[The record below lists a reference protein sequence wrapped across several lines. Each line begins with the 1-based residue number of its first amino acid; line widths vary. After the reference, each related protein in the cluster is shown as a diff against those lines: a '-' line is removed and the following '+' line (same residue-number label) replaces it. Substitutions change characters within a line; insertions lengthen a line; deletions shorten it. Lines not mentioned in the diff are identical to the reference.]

1 MIDVLVYLFETYAHL
16 DSYPEPNQLARKL
29 SAAGFEQD
37 EIDEAMGWLSGLES
51 AGGDDKPRINAES
64 RSIRLYSTEEL
75 SRLDPECR
83 GFLAFLEEAGAIN
96 ALTREIVIERAL
108 ALEDEEVALSQLKV
122 IVLMVLWNQQVTTDT
137 LVLEE
142 LLSDDDEPRAPH

>member
-37 EIDEAMGWLSGLES
+37 EIEEAMGWLSGLES
-51 AGGDDKPRINAES
+51 AGGADKPRIEAES
-64 RSIRLYSTEEL
+64 RSIRLYSPEEM
-75 SRLDPECR
+75 SRLDTECR

-96 ALTREIVIERAL
+96 ALTREIVVERAL
-108 ALEDEEVALSQLKV
+108 ALEDEDVSLSQLKV

>member
-37 EIDEAMGWLSGLES
+37 EIEEAMGWLSGLES
-51 AGGDDKPRINAES
+51 AGGAEKPLIAAES
-64 RSIRLYSTEEL
+64 RSIRLYSAAEQ
-75 SRLDPECR
+75 SRLDTECR

-96 ALTREIVIERAL
+96 ALTREIVVERAL
-108 ALEDEEVALSQLKV
+108 ALEDEEVSLAQLKV

>member
-37 EIDEAMGWLSGLES
+37 EIEDAMGWLSGLES
-51 AGGDDKPRINAES
+51 AGGDDKPRISAES
-64 RSIRLYSTEEL
+64 RSIRLYSASEQ
-75 SRLDPECR
+75 SRLDTECR
-83 GFLAFLEEAGAIN
+83 GFLSFLEDAGAIN
-96 ALTREIVIERAL
+96 ALTREIVVERAL
-108 ALEDEEVALSQLKV
+108 ALEDDEVSLGQLKV
-122 IVLMVLWNQQVTTDT
+122 IVLMVLWNQQETTDT

-142 LLSDDDEPRAPH
+142 LLSDEDEPRAPH

>member
-37 EIDEAMGWLSGLES
+37 EIEEAMGWLSGLEN
-51 AGGDDKPRINAES
+51 AGGADKPRIEAES
-64 RSIRLYSTEEL
+64 RSIRLYSSEEM
-75 SRLDPECR
+75 SRLDTECR

-96 ALTREIVIERAL
+96 ALTREIVVERAL
-108 ALEDEEVALSQLKV
+108 ALEDEDVSLSQLKV

>member
-37 EIDEAMGWLSGLES
+37 EIEEAMGWLSGLER
-51 AGGDDKPRINAES
+51 AGGAEKPLIAAES
-64 RSIRLYSTEEL
+64 RSIRLYSAAEQ
-75 SRLDPECR
+75 SRLDTECR

-96 ALTREIVIERAL
+96 ALTREIVVERAL
-108 ALEDEEVALSQLKV
+108 ALEDEEVSLAQLKV